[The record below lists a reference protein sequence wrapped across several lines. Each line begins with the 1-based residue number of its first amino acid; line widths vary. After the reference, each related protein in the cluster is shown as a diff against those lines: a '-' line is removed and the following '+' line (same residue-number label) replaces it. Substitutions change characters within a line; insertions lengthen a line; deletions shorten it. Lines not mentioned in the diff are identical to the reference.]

1 MRSMP
6 STNTSFGATGSAF
19 TARASAQSEAPRM
32 LSISMRAG
40 GAIATAT
47 CAVAQIFS

>member
-6 STNTSFGATGSAF
+6 SMNTSCGATEAF

-32 LSISMRAG
+32 LSTS
-40 GAIATAT
+40 IAPA
-47 CAVAQIFS
+47 ARLRP